1 MWERNLFARKISR
14 DADILIDDAAN
25 TSEIIEQ
32 VKTKVKKRK
41 IGDVCRFV
49 YDRAMPQDF
58 LDFLEIGF
66 RTGLRLNDILNLKK
80 ENIDLQKERIVGN
93 AQKTNLSMDV
103 ALDKISL
110 DILKR
115 RLENT
120 ETNNLFAD
128 KFGNTYKPG
137 YFGKYYEKAH
147 KSMYPDLLIHKDII
161 SIRRGNRD
169 LLYTHDV
176 SIAEIEYR
184 QCFRSAYDDDL
195 YVEDQSDSLYVIDT
209 F

>member
-1 MWERNLFARKISR
+1 MRGHLFLNQNEYLTVEEFHLIRNMDL
-14 DADILIDDAAN
+14 
-25 TSEIIEQ
+25 
-32 VKTKVKKRK
+32 
-41 IGDVCRFV
+41 
-49 YDRAMPQDF
+49 PQDF

-66 RTGLRLNDILNLKK
+66 RTGLRAVDILNLKK
-80 ENIDLQKERIVGN
+80 ENINLKKERIIGN

-115 RLENT
+115 RLKNAEV
-120 ETNNLFAD
+120 NNLFVD
-128 KFGNTYKPG
+128 KFGNIYKPG
-137 YFGKYYEKAH
+137 YFGKYYEEAH
-147 KSMYPDLLIHKDII
+147 RNIYPDFLLHKDIT

-169 LLYTHDV
+169 FLYMHDV

-195 YVEDQSDSLYVIDT
+195 YVEDQSNSLYVINK
-209 F
+209 FLK